1 MQILLIILAVA
12 MLYVLYKLL
21 RQDKVYTYTRTTI
34 ISYQPDGTEYIT
46 TNDESGEIIVT
57 SDVVLIDGTGY
68 KYKTIDSRKTEA
80 IMHYAK
86 GHLRSVS
93 ILLPIG
99 EKSYFIPDTKP
110 ARRIRRRTI
119 KM

>member
-1 MQILLIILAVA
+1 MQILLIILALA
-12 MLYVLYKLL
+12 LFYVLYRLL
-21 RQDKVYTYTRTTI
+21 RQDKAYSYTRTTV
-34 ISYQPDGTEYIT
+34 ISYQSDGTEYIT

-57 SDVVLIDGTGY
+57 SDVVMIDGTGY
-68 KYKTIDSRKTEA
+68 KYKTMDSRKTEA

-86 GHLRSVS
+86 GKLRSVS

-99 EKSYFIPDTKP
+99 EKSYFIPDSKP
-110 ARRIRRRTI
+110 ARRVRRRTI